1 MPRENLFNQLGEARL
16 RAVVDDFYTRVLAD
30 HMIGFMFEDVVR
42 RMGRQHLVDREF
54 ELIANLLG
62 AKEIPYQ
69 GRPMKQAHARHA
81 IFVGFFDRRLQIL
94 RETLRDNAVPEAIQ
108 QAWLD
113 HTQSLRDQII
123 RSKPDPFAPVPEPT
137 GLTKLGRRTR

>member
-1 MPRENLFNQLGEARL
+1 MPREDLFSQLGEPRL

-42 RMGRQHLVDREF
+42 RMGRQHLIDREF

-62 AKEIPYQ
+62 AEGIPYT
-69 GRPMKQAHARHA
+69 GRPMRQAHARHA

-94 RETLRDNAVPEAIQ
+94 RETLRDNAVPEDIQ
-108 QAWLD
+108 KVWLD
-113 HTQSLRDQII
+113 HTESLREQII
-123 RSKPDPFAPVPEPT
+123 RSKPDPFAPAPAPA